1 MRHCFFLVV
10 LFFSCYAFSQKSKG
24 KEYFVDANYFYGNI
38 LPHNNTIKHL
48 ITTHPEGILLSV
60 NRKTYGDEAWQSEY
74 NFPDYGLS
82 FQYQGNK
89 NETLGDLYGLYG
101 HYNFYFLKRN
111 LQFRVG
117 QGVAYSTNPYDKE
130 SNFRN
135 FAYSTRL
142 MPSTYFMINYN
153 KQRIWKGLGV
163 QTGLLLVHHSNANIK
178 APNTSTNTMAFT
190 VGLNYNFSEK
200 EPEYTFE
207 KDTTRYAEPLRYTVA
222 FRSGVN
228 ESDVIGSGQ
237 YPFYVLSGYVDKR
250 ISKKS
255 AIQFGGDFF
264 WSLYLKEYI
273 RYMAIAYYEKN
284 SDPNVDYK
292 RAGIFIG
299 HELFVNRFTFETQLG
314 YYVYDPAKISASFY
328 QRLGLKFYVTRNV
341 FGGISLKTHAAKAE
355 ALECSLGI
363 RL

>member
-1 MRHCFFLVV
+1 MRHYLYLVFL
-10 LFFSCYAFSQKSKG
+10 LFYGFAFSQNA
-24 KEYFVDANYFYGNI
+24 KEKRYFVEANYFYGNI
-38 LPHNNTIKHL
+38 LPHNNAIKHL
-48 ITTHPEGILLSV
+48 ITSHPEGILLGI
-60 NRKTYGDEAWQSEY
+60 NRKTYGSAAWQSEY

-82 FQYQGNK
+82 FQYQRNK
-89 NETLGDLYGLYG
+89 NEILGDLYGLYG

-117 QGVAYSTNPYDKE
+117 QGIAYSTNPYDKE

-142 MPSTYFMINYN
+142 MPSTYFLLNYN
-153 KQRIWKGLGV
+153 KQRVWKGLGV

-190 VGLNYNFSEK
+190 VGLNYNFDQQ
-200 EPEYTFE
+200 EPEYTML
-207 KDTTRYAEPLRYTVA
+207 KDTTRFTEPLRYNVV
-222 FRSGVN
+222 FRGGVN

-292 RAGIFIG
+292 RAGFFIG

-314 YYVYDPAKISASFY
+314 YYVYDPAKIHASFY
-328 QRLGLKFYVTRNV
+328 QRLGLKFYMTRNV
-341 FGGISLKTHAAKAE
+341 FAGVGLKTHAAKAE

>member
-1 MRHCFFLVV
+1 MRYCFFLVL
-10 LFFSCYAFSQKSKG
+10 LFFPGFAFAQNV
-24 KEYFVDANYFYGNI
+24 KEKNYFVEANYFYGNI

-48 ITTHPEGILLSV
+48 ITTHPEGVFLSL
-60 NRKTYGDEAWQSEY
+60 NRKTYGNADWQSEY

-111 LQFRVG
+111 LQFRIG
-117 QGVAYSTNPYDKE
+117 QGIAYSTNPYDKE
-130 SNFRN
+130 HNFRN

-142 MPSTYFMINYN
+142 MPSTYFMLNYQ
-153 KQRIWKGLGV
+153 KQKIWKGLGF
-163 QTGLLLVHHSNANIK
+163 QAGLVLVHHSNANIK

-190 VGLNYNFSEK
+190 VGLNYNFNEQ
-200 EPEYTFE
+200 EPDYITK
-207 KDTTRYAEPLRYTVA
+207 KDTTRFSEPLRYNVV

-237 YPFYVLSGYVDKR
+237 YPFYVLSGHVDKR

-255 AIQFGGDFF
+255 ALQFGGDFF

-292 RAGIFIG
+292 RAGVFIG
-299 HELFVNRFTFETQLG
+299 HELFINKISLETQLG
-314 YYVYDPAKISASFY
+314 CYVYNPAKINGTLY
-328 QRLGLKFYVTRNV
+328 QRVGLKYYITDQV
-341 FGGISLKTHAAKAE
+341 FGAFSLKTHAAKAE
-355 ALECSLGI
+355 ALEFGLGI